1 MVGGKQ
7 LIPPTNLQESNNEES
22 WSTNNNGSSYAEL
35 LPPPPSLNHEANG
48 TFGPSFI
55 DPYLNEF
62 QDSYPGFDATFAPG
76 TPQREPANRTFAPG
90 APACSYEETPKTS
103 KKRRREDT
111 QDGPDM
117 YENLKQIVVNSNMP
131 LQAKIGALTTIEGL
145 VNANLGNL
153 ASLVEEIFIMEL
165 GQLLWKHLEPITPIC
180 GTILNIL
187 SKIISYGGQDL
198 VKKHMT
204 IPLQKLTEKRDIV
217 NKAKDLLNILER
229 IPKY

>member
-1 MVGGKQ
+1 M
-7 LIPPTNLQESNNEES
+7 
-22 WSTNNNGSSYAEL
+22 
-35 LPPPPSLNHEANG
+35 NHEANG

-62 QDSYPGFDATFAPG
+62 QDSFPGFDACFAPG
-76 TPQREPANRTFAPG
+76 TPQRQPSNRTFAPG
-90 APACSYEETPKTS
+90 GTAW
-103 KKRRREDT
+103 EDA
-111 QDGPDM
+111 QDGSNM
-117 YENLKQIVVNSNMP
+117 YENLKQIVVNSNLP

-217 NKAKDLLNILER
+217 NKANDLLNILNR